1 MEKLCE
7 RPIEEKTTRTTPL
20 FVAAQHNQK
29 EMVEHLLKKCKKD
42 ERTCNL
48 EGVTPLL
55 IAVREGN
62 IEIVDM
68 LLDKESVDEKD
79 NEDRNVLHYA
89 FKSREPE
96 KLTMKIKDFI
106 GTISESTTK
115 FSEKMMDLLTAK
127 DLNEDTP
134 FHKLAEQ
141 NFEVEVFEN
150 IFAHLNTEAEVLE
163 CLKEKNSA
171 KETPLHTAANE
182 TNGSFVQAVL
192 KYGEVNSEKM
202 EQLLF
207 EKDEYSNTPLH
218 LTTKTKRIDI
228 PPLLHFVKKKAKD
241 PMRYLTRENI
251 WGWTPFRGAVAIGS
265 MDMVSFMV
273 EGLTL
278 DERKMLVNQAD
289 SSNTSPLHVAAKY
302 GHVEVFNLLLEHGA
316 DIKRRGPGHC
326 TALGVAIERDQ
337 RGIIRSIIEG
347 SHWEKAF
354 QTPTTSKK
362 SELDTPLRNL
372 VQRFPDLAEVISFS
386 HLFFVG
392 VLLSNLIFF
401 FSRSSWTNAAQ
412 LGKAKTKKRKSST

>member
-7 RPIEEKTTRTTPL
+7 RKIEEKTTWTTPL

-62 IEIVDM
+62 IEIVDK
-68 LLDKESVDEKD
+68 LLDKESVEEKD

-89 FKSREPE
+89 FMSREPE
-96 KLTMKIKDFI
+96 KLTKVIKDFI

-150 IFAHLNTEAEVLE
+150 IFAHLNTESEVLE
-163 CLKEKNSA
+163 CIKEKNSA
-171 KETPLHTAANE
+171 KETPLHTAA
-182 TNGSFVQAVL
+182 TNGAFIQAL
-192 KYGEVNSEKM
+192 LNYGEVNSEKM

-218 LTTKTKRIDI
+218 LTTRTKRIEV
-228 PPLLHFVKKKAKD
+228 PPLLYFVKKRAKD
-241 PMRYLTRENI
+241 PM
-251 WGWTPFRGAVAIGS
+251 
-265 MDMVSFMV
+265 
-273 EGLTL
+273 
-278 DERKMLVNQAD
+278 
-289 SSNTSPLHVAAKY
+289 
-302 GHVEVFNLLLEHGA
+302 
-316 DIKRRGPGHC
+316 
-326 TALGVAIERDQ
+326 
-337 RGIIRSIIEG
+337 
-347 SHWEKAF
+347 
-354 QTPTTSKK
+354 
-362 SELDTPLRNL
+362 
-372 VQRFPDLAEVISFS
+372 
-386 HLFFVG
+386 
-392 VLLSNLIFF
+392 
-401 FSRSSWTNAAQ
+401 
-412 LGKAKTKKRKSST
+412 